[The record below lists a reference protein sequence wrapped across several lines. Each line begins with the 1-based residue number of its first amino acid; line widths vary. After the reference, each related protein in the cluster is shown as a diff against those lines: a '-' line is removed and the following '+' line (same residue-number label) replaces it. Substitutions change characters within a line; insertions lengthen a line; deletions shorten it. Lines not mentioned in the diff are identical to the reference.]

1 MRTAYTVAVCLL
13 AFAAMGGTI
22 TSINPASIPYRSGEY
37 FLTVNGSSLGDRVV
51 FEGASG
57 TFNLEV
63 SATPTTS
70 SVIAWIP
77 LEVVNDPGTYSVYTI
92 NGLTQSNRVTLT
104 VTKPGRAGLTLHL
117 PENLTAIAKSRLGT
131 AIRYDVSAT
140 GGDVSTT
147 QISCSPESGSTFPFG
162 QSQIVCTATD
172 ALRGSDK
179 GVIDVTVWDGTAPLL
194 NLPKPF
200 EVPADNDRG
209 AYVKFDTSAN
219 DDIDGALRVTCSQD
233 SGAFFPNGRTS
244 VYCEALDSSLNVS
257 SGSFDVF
264 VQPRDKGVLA
274 LKVPDSV
281 VEVATD
287 PTGAEVYFDVV
298 AYGSAD
304 PDPVIEC
311 DPFSGFFYAMGRTK
325 VYCIAEDDF
334 GARAEASFYV
344 EVVDR
349 LALKMPDV
357 TAEALSPS
365 GTEVTYEAT
374 AEDWTNAIRCSPA
387 SGSLFNMGETTVDCE
402 STDAKGRRAG
412 GKFKVNV
419 ADTVA
424 PHIGRIK
431 TIAGAPQGDMVP
443 LQVEVE
449 TTDAGDAMPR
459 CSVSALTADNG
470 GTLDASVKGE
480 LEVEVRDGRPF
491 HLQVTCTDA
500 AGNRSTG
507 SVPVMVGGTKRRT
520 QISN

>member
-22 TSINPASIPYRSGEY
+22 TSIDPASIPYRSGEY
-37 FLTVNGSSLGDRVV
+37 FLTVNGSSLGDHVV
-51 FEGASG
+51 FEGPAG
-57 TFNLEV
+57 TFDLEV
-63 SATPTTS
+63 SATYTG
-70 SVIAWIP
+70 SVVAWIP
-77 LEVVNDPGTYSVYTI
+77 LEIVNDPGTYSVYA
-92 NGLTQSNRVTLT
+92 NGAFGPSNRVTFT

-117 PENLTAIAKSRLGT
+117 PEHLTAIAKSRLG
-131 AIRYDVSAT
+131 ASIRYDVSAT
-140 GGDVSTT
+140 GGDAATT
-147 QISCSPESGSTFPFG
+147 SIKCSPESGSTFPFG
-162 QSQIVCTATD
+162 QSQILCTATD
-172 ALRGSDK
+172 GLRGSDK
-179 GVIDVTVWDGTAPLL
+179 GVIDVTVWDGTAPSLS
-194 NLPKPF
+194 LPKPF
-200 EVPADNDRG
+200 EVVADDERG
-209 AYVKFDTSAN
+209 AYVKYDVAAT
-219 DDIDGALRVTCSQD
+219 DDIDGELRVTCSKD

-244 VYCEALDSSLNVS
+244 VYCEALDNSLNVS

-274 LKVPDSV
+274 LKVPDKV

-287 PTGAEVYFDVV
+287 ETGAEVYFDVV

-304 PDPVIEC
+304 PDPVVEC
-311 DPFSGFFYAMGRTK
+311 DPFSGFFYSMGRTK
-325 VYCIAEDDF
+325 VYCTAEDDF
-334 GARAEASFYV
+334 GQRAEAGFYV

-349 LALKMPDV
+349 LALKLPDV
-357 TAEALSPS
+357 SAEAMSPS
-365 GTEVTYEAT
+365 GTEVTFDAV
-374 AEDWTNAIRCSPA
+374 AEDWTNAIRCSPS
-387 SGSLFNMGETTVDCE
+387 SGSLFNLGETTVDCQ
-402 STDAKGRRAG
+402 STDSKGRPAA

-470 GTLDASVKGE
+470 GSLDASVKGD

-507 SVPVMVGGTKRRT
+507 SVPVMLGGTKRRT